1 MNTALLII
9 LILYILTQLADFALE
24 FLNLRYLKKH
34 GNEIPEEFAGVV
46 SPETMRK
53 STAYTFAKS
62 KFSMINRIYTQLI
75 TLVFIFAGILNWYN
89 NLLFGYQERMNWPFV
104 IWGLIFVMLL
114 SYAKTILNTPFN
126 YYQTFGLER
135 RFGFNT
141 MTTRLWFNDLV
152 KGVLVSTVIIS
163 ILLLGAFWLIDNLR
177 DIWWL
182 PVWGFFF
189 VFTFF
194 IIYISP
200 YVLEPLFNKFTP
212 IDDRE
217 LAKDIIEMLKQAGIK
232 VKGVYKMDASR
243 RTRHSNAYF
252 SGLGRVKRIVIFDTL
267 LEKLSHDELMAVL
280 AHEAGH
286 CRKGHVIKNL
296 ILFEILTAIG
306 AFIAYEVLEHTWL
319 TQVFGLSQDTF
330 FAKMVLFSFVASIVI
345 WAMPLI
351 FNTISRH
358 FERQAD
364 DFAVKVLGTG
374 KSLAAALV
382 KLSADN
388 LSNIHPQKLYAR
400 FHYSHP
406 PEVERIRRLNAAE
419 ADK

>member
-1 MNTALLII
+1 MNTALIII
-9 LILYILTQLADFALE
+9 LVLYVLTQLADFALDY
-24 FLNLRYLKKH
+24 LNLLHLKKY
-34 GNEIPEEFAGVV
+34 GSEIPPEFAEAI
-46 SPETMRK
+46 SPETMRR
-53 STAYTFAKS
+53 SCAYTFAKS
-62 KFSMINRIYTQLI
+62 RFSMINRIYSQI
-75 TLVFIFAGILNWYN
+75 ISLVFIFAGILNWYN
-89 NLLFGYQERMNWPFV
+89 NLLFSYQDSMNWPFV

-126 YYQTFGLER
+126 YYQTFSLER

-141 MTTRLWFNDLV
+141 MTKKLWFIDLI
-152 KGVLVSTVIIS
+152 KGVMVSTVIIS
-163 ILLLGAFWLIDNLR
+163 VLLVGAFWLIDNLK

-212 IDDRE
+212 IEDRE
-217 LAKDIIEMLKQAGIK
+217 LAKEIIDMLKKAGIK

-267 LEKLSHDELMAVL
+267 IEKLSREELMAVL

-306 AFIAYEVLEHTWL
+306 AFVAYEVLEHTWL
-319 TQVFGLSQDTF
+319 TKVFGLEQDTF
-330 FAKMVLFSFVASIVI
+330 FAKMVLFSFVANIVI
-345 WAMPLI
+345 WGMPLV
-351 FNTISRH
+351 FNTLSRH
-358 FERQAD
+358 FEKQAD
-364 DFAVKVLGTG
+364 DFAVKTLGSG
-374 KSLAAALV
+374 KSLAKALI

-406 PEVERIRRLNAAE
+406 PEVERIRRLQAAGE
-419 ADK
+419 